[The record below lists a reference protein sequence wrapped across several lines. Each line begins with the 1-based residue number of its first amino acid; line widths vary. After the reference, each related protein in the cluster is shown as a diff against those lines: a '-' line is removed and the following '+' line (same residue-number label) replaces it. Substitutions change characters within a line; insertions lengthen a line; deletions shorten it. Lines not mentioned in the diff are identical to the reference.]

1 MDIDELV
8 STARDSMSVRRV
20 YGETVERD
28 GVAVIP
34 VATIAGGLG
43 AGTGQDP
50 HGQQGEGGGFGM
62 TARPSGAFVIADGQV
77 SWVPAV
83 DVNKLLALL
92 TVVTVVGMLLRARR
106 ARLRDSRAR
115 PTDAN
120 ETPARE
126 GRTKGRRTWHQP
138 TTATR
143 SAT

>member
-34 VATIAGGLG
+34 VATVAGGLG
-43 AGTGQDP
+43 AGTGSDP
-50 HGQQGEGGGFGM
+50 RGQQGEGGGFGM
-62 TARPSGAFVIADGQV
+62 TARPSGVFVVSDGQV

-106 ARLRDSRAR
+106 ARLRSTLPR
-115 PTDAN
+115 PADAD
-120 ETPARE
+120 TPARE
-126 GRTKGRRTWHQP
+126 RRTRGRRPWHGP
-138 TTATR
+138 TTATH